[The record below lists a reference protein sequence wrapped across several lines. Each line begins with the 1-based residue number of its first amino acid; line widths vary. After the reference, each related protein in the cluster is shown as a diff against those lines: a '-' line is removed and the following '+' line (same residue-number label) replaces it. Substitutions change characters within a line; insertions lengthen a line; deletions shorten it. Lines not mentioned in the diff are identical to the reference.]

1 MLLTSPSAGE
11 ITLALVLLVVTV
23 ALALAIASR
32 IYSAGVLLYG
42 QRVGIRSVLRATRR
56 ALSLEPAVRDAVT
69 IGGGRTG
76 DRPRRHHRGARRRR
90 CQRGERGA
98 PRRRRR
104 RRGDPSRRQAGPAPG
119 AARRRYPHG
128 TPTGTAVATDA
139 HGLPARWIL
148 HAVGPIWRGGEHGEP
163 ELLAYRSSLVL
174 ADELGA
180 RSVAFPAISM
190 GIYGYPTDEGAR
202 VAVGAVADIGGTTG
216 IELVRFVL
224 FSDETYGHFADALA
238 AAG

>member
-1 MLLTSPSAGE
+1 M
-11 ITLALVLLVVTV
+11 
-23 ALALAIASR
+23 
-32 IYSAGVLLYG
+32 
-42 QRVGIRSVLRATRR
+42 
-56 ALSLEPAVRDAVT
+56 RDAVT
-69 IGGGRTG
+69 IGGGRLELVLG
-76 DRPRRHHRGARRRR
+76 DITEARVDAVANAANEALRGGGGVDGAIHRA
-90 CQRGERGA
+90 
-98 PRRRRR
+98 
-104 RRGDPSRRQAGPAPG
+104 AGPALLQEL
-119 AARRRYPHG
+119 RRRYPHG

-163 ELLAYRSSLVL
+163 ELLAGAYRSSLVL

-202 VAVGAVADIGGTTG
+202 VAVGAVADHIGGTTG